1 VSEEDQALLRPEEW
15 ELLRA
20 MDLSIEDMSTAR
32 RAFTGRRN
40 GAALR
45 RRAEALLG
53 FGATSPARGF
63 GGSSWS

>member
-1 VSEEDQALLRPEEW
+1 VTDEDRALLTPEEW
-15 ELLRA
+15 EVLRA
-20 MDLSIEDMSTAR
+20 MNLSIDEMGAAR
-32 RAFTGRRN
+32 RAFLDRGD

-53 FGATSPARGF
+53 FGASSPSGGF

>member
-1 VSEEDQALLRPEEW
+1 MNLSVSE
-15 ELLRA
+15 
-20 MDLSIEDMSTAR
+20 IETAR
-32 RAFTGRRN
+32 REFLKRGN

-53 FGATSPARGF
+53 FGGSSPSGGF